1 MNRSWSGDVWLGAG
15 LAYFVHI
22 PRDERPHRHALLQVV
37 IALQAG
43 FTVVDEIGQSL
54 HADAAVISGGH
65 RYGLRIDGPGAGEVL
80 SLFLEPNS
88 IYGRVLQT
96 RVAPP
101 GVVAAPLD
109 TPTAQALRA
118 CWTRPGAHRGA
129 PLAHEMLSVL
139 GEPALRRTAEDRR
152 VAFTQDHIAHHL
164 ADKDALDRVAEQ
176 LRLTTRYVR
185 KLFQRHVG
193 FSPQRYRQW
202 CKLSAALDCVKQGS
216 SFTTAAA
223 TAGFTD
229 SAHFSRTFRDIF
241 GAPPSSLMSARA
253 PEHSGSAFAARCS
266 HEPSASPGQA

>member
-1 MNRSWSGDVWLGAG
+1 MNRSWSGDVWLGPG
-15 LAYFVHI
+15 LAYFVHF

-54 HADAAVISGGH
+54 NADGAVISSRD

-88 IYGRVLQT
+88 TYGRALQT
-96 RVAPP
+96 RVAPA
-101 GVVAAPLD
+101 GVATPLD
-109 TPTAQALRA
+109 TATAQALRA
-118 CWTRPGAHRGA
+118 CWTRPGAYRGA
-129 PLAHEMLSVL
+129 LLAHEMLSVL
-139 GEPALRRTAEDRR
+139 GEPALRPAAEDRR
-152 VAFTQDHIAHHL
+152 VAFTQAHIAQHL

-223 TAGFTD
+223 AAGFTD

-241 GAPPSSLMSARA
+241 GAPPSSLISARA
-253 PEHSGSAFAARCS
+253 SGPSGSAFAARRS
-266 HEPSASPGQA
+266 QEPGASPGQA